1 MQKEETTRYVEI
13 LPHLAQEMIR
23 LRVVRELT
31 HLSYK
36 RKKMELLLDDND
48 KEEEEEEE
56 MIVGFIEATLAAP
69 EEEEEDEDEDEDEEE
84 NEFSRMKHVLGS
96 HHEASGRS
104 GKNIQSASSE

>member
-23 LRVVRELT
+23 LRVVREMT

-48 KEEEEEEE
+48 KDEEEEE
-56 MIVGFIEATLAAP
+56 MIVSFIEATLAAQ
-69 EEEEEDEDEDEDEEE
+69 EEEEEEEE
-84 NEFSRMKHVLGS
+84 EEEHEFSRMKHVLGF
-96 HHEASGRS
+96 
-104 GKNIQSASSE
+104 

>member
-48 KEEEEEEE
+48 KDEEEE
-56 MIVGFIEATLAAP
+56 MIVSFIEATLAAQ
-69 EEEEEDEDEDEDEEE
+69 EEEEEEEEDEDEEE

-96 HHEASGRS
+96 HH
-104 GKNIQSASSE
+104 

>member
-13 LPHLAQEMIR
+13 LPHVAQEMIR

-31 HLSYK
+31 HLSYE

-48 KEEEEEEE
+48 KDEEEEE
-56 MIVGFIEATLAAP
+56 MIVSFIEATLAAVEK
-69 EEEEEDEDEDEDEEE
+69 EEEEEDEDEDEEE

-96 HHEASGRS
+96 HH
-104 GKNIQSASSE
+104 

>member
-48 KEEEEEEE
+48 KDEEEEE
-56 MIVGFIEATLAAP
+56 MIVSFIEATLAAL
-69 EEEEEDEDEDEDEEE
+69 EEEEEDEDEDEEE

-96 HHEASGRS
+96 HH
-104 GKNIQSASSE
+104 

>member
-13 LPHLAQEMIR
+13 LPHLAHEMIR

-48 KEEEEEEE
+48 KDEEEE
-56 MIVGFIEATLAAP
+56 MIVSFIEATLAALEEEEE
-69 EEEEEDEDEDEDEEE
+69 EEEEEDEDEGE

-96 HHEASGRS
+96 RH
-104 GKNIQSASSE
+104 

>member
-23 LRVVRELT
+23 LRVVREMT

-48 KEEEEEEE
+48 KDEEEEE
-56 MIVGFIEATLAAP
+56 MIVSFIEATLAAQ
-69 EEEEEDEDEDEDEEE
+69 EEEEEEEE
-84 NEFSRMKHVLGS
+84 HEFSRMKHVLGL
-96 HHEASGRS
+96 
-104 GKNIQSASSE
+104 

>member
-36 RKKMELLLDDND
+36 RKKTELLLDDND
-48 KEEEEEEE
+48 KDEGEE
-56 MIVGFIEATLAAP
+56 MIVSFIEATLAAL
-69 EEEEEDEDEDEDEEE
+69 EEEELLRR
-84 NEFSRMKHVLGS
+84 RMS
-96 HHEASGRS
+96 FPE
-104 GKNIQSASSE
+104 

>member
-23 LRVVRELT
+23 LRVVREMT

-48 KEEEEEEE
+48 KDEEEE
-56 MIVGFIEATLAAP
+56 MIVSFIEATLAAL
-69 EEEEEDEDEDEDEEE
+69 EEEEGELLRR
-84 NEFSRMKHVLGS
+84 RMS
-96 HHEASGRS
+96 FPE
-104 GKNIQSASSE
+104 